1 MRLSL
6 VLASAL
12 AGTISTSLV
21 EAANA
26 TQKAALASLPL
37 ALSPDPE
44 FNFQL
49 LISLGSLPYAAGDI
63 LAAAAVLVQNSFY
76 SFNTTFAVLANATYA
91 AAEKA
96 AVPNPVNARNT
107 YFAASNYYRSADF
120 FLHGNWSDPLIFEYW
135 TGQTLA
141 FNKAIASLPVPGRR
155 ITLPAD
161 GFETVGTYFAVDNS
175 TTKRR
180 TLVIIQG
187 YDAAQEDSYMQ
198 MGASAIQRGWNVLT
212 IEGPGQPTVRRYQ
225 GLGFIPDYEK
235 VLVPAVNWL
244 ANRTDI
250 DMSKLALAGIS
261 MGGYLAARAAA
272 YEPRIKALVLDDGV
286 WDVQAS
292 IESGFP
298 TELLQIYAAGNQT
311 EFDAIIDDAI
321 VNNASASSSARWG
334 IDQGL
339 WAFKTHSTYN
349 LLQQAAAYKVQN
361 ITHLLNIPILVG
373 NAVDDTDFPGQAM
386 EVYHQLVSQNKN
398 VTLHNFTGPAS
409 YHCQAGD
416 FETAN
421 RAMLGWLET
430 AF

>member
-1 MRLSL
+1 M
-6 VLASAL
+6 
-12 AGTISTSLV
+12 
-21 EAANA
+21 EAANS

-49 LISLGSLPYAAGDI
+49 LISLGQLPYAAGDI
-63 LAAAAVLVQNSFY
+63 LAAAAVLVPNSFY

-91 AAEKA
+91 AAEVA
-96 AVPNPVNARNT
+96 SVANPVNGQNT

-120 FLHGNWSDPLIFEYW
+120 FLHGNWSDPLIDEYW

-141 FNKAIASLPVPGRR
+141 FNKAIASLPVPGQR

-161 GFETVGTYFAVDNS
+161 GFDTIGTFYVVENS

-235 VLVPAVNWL
+235 VLIPAVNWL

-272 YEPRIKALVLDDGV
+272 YEPRIKALVLDDAV

-298 TELLQIYAAGNQT
+298 IELLQLYPPATKPNLTPSSMTRSSTTPLHLRWLDGALIKAFGHSRPIRRTICCNKLRRTKLQT
-311 EFDAIIDDAI
+311 
-321 VNNASASSSARWG
+321 SPTCSTSPSSSAMRWMTR
-334 IDQGL
+334 ICL
-339 WAFKTHSTYN
+339 VRPWKARHPLFANNWSKF
-349 LLQQAAAYKVQN
+349 LL
-361 ITHLLNIPILVG
+361 T
-373 NAVDDTDFPGQAM
+373 
-386 EVYHQLVSQNKN
+386 
-398 VTLHNFTGPAS
+398 
-409 YHCQAGD
+409 
-416 FETAN
+416 
-421 RAMLGWLET
+421 
-430 AF
+430 